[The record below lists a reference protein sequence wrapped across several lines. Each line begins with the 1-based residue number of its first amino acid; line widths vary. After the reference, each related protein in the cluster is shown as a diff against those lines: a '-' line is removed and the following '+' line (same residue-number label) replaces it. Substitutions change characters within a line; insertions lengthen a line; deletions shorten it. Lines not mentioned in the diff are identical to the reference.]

1 MTKVETKQSNSSL
14 TGDVS
19 DSERQLLSSVGYN
32 DEQQRAATS
41 VLVDYAV
48 RRSISNDTNVV
59 ILPLKIALQEYDF
72 VQDLMFGLVD
82 PNENEHI
89 SQVAEHMHDP
99 LGHFIWVREG
109 AKVKLPIQCFTLLE
123 KPQGRQFT
131 HDITLIDKN
140 AEVELILGS
149 TVPANVHAGKHIS
162 VSETY
167 IRAGA
172 KYTSVSM
179 EHWGHNMEVY
189 SYGYEKLEQGSH
201 SISTSIS
208 LSPIRQHV
216 SKSTSTL
223 MADAILNEQSIM
235 FAPKGTT
242 RIVDTETHL
251 IEEGAQ
257 AESISRMVTNGGS
270 ITNNALLIGDAPKTN
285 GFLGCDGLKL
295 GADGKIL
302 AVPSLL
308 AKAENA
314 QLSHEASVGMVSS
327 EKLAYLMAAGMS
339 EDAARDLIVQGFLSL
354 NSENIPQSIR
364 VRVEEM
370 IASAKSGGM

>member
-1 MTKVETKQSNSSL
+1 MTNDISEV
-14 TGDVS
+14 
-19 DSERQLLSSVGYN
+19 ERQLLRDVGYN
-32 DEQQRAATS
+32 AEKQRAATS
-41 VLVDYAV
+41 VLVDYEV
-48 RRSISNDTNVV
+48 RRAVSDDPNIVV
-59 ILPLKIALQEYDF
+59 MPLRLALQEFDF

-123 KPQGRQFT
+123 KPQGRQFI

-149 TVPANVHAGKHIS
+149 TVPEKVHAGKHIS

-167 IRAGA
+167 IREGA
-172 KYTSVSM
+172 KYTTVSM

-189 SYGYEKLEQGSH
+189 SYGYDKLEKDSH

-216 SKSTSTL
+216 SKNKTVL
-223 MADAILNEQSIM
+223 MANAVLNEQSIV

-242 RIVDTETHL
+242 RVIDTETHL
-251 IEEGAQ
+251 VEEGAQ

-270 ITNNALLIGDAPKTN
+270 ITNDALLVGDAPETN

-295 GADGKIL
+295 GAEGEIL

-308 AKAENA
+308 AKAENS

-327 EKLAYLMAAGMS
+327 EKLAYLMAAGMD
-339 EDAARDLIVQGFLSL
+339 EDSARDLIVQGFLSL

-364 VRVEEM
+364 IRVEEM